1 MTASQS
7 YVWEESAHILTTRTA
22 KLQNPKS
29 IFRLAFLLLVAV
41 ATSVNALE
49 MGGLIEFG
57 TSELSLLWDSLDDHL
72 WLSAMPPASADR
84 RRQFGT
90 RSAQPPIRVVHYMGT
105 NFGMTGVETFI
116 LQLAAA
122 QKRAGLVPSIVM
134 DLENRAE
141 VQTIGDDLGIAV
153 HDLPVRGQI
162 ENRLPR
168 KLGTALLG
176 RGACKRCG
184 KFCGTRMSCGWDFLP
199 SWLCGGRSIPHR
211 RSGQP
216 RRTSWRAGLCMISAT
231 TRACPHRASAS

>member
-1 MTASQS
+1 MVVGDIVAIGR
-7 YVWEESAHILTTRTA
+7 AAARTR
-22 KLQNPKS
+22 NPERAAANS
-29 IFRLAFLLLVAV
+29 GR
-41 ATSVNALE
+41 ALH
-49 MGGLIEFG
+49 GN
-57 TSELSLLWDSLDDHL
+57 ELRY
-72 WLSAMPPASADR
+72 DR
-84 RRQFGT
+84 
-90 RSAQPPIRVVHYMGT
+90 
-105 NFGMTGVETFI
+105 VETFI

-184 KFCGTRMSCGWDFLP
+184 KFCGLRMSF
-199 SWLCGGRSIPHR
+199 
-211 RSGQP
+211 
-216 RRTSWRAGLCMISAT
+216 TSKR
-231 TRACPHRASAS
+231 